1 VSAVETH
8 TAGETARPEEN
19 DHDDGER
26 GPLGSYA
33 GFIVV
38 YNAAIGVALLSARL
52 VGRELPQP
60 TAGDVVLFGVATHK
74 LSRLLAKDKVTAAI
88 RAPFTEYEAKGGPA
102 EVEERPRGH
111 GLRRAVGE
119 LVTCPYCLDQWVAGA
134 FAAGSVYAPRASRLV
149 AGVFASVALADFLQL
164 GYRAGQDALRR

>member
-1 VSAVETH
+1 VSVVETPIADKPVGR
-8 TAGETARPEEN
+8 T
-19 DHDDGER
+19 DDER
-26 GPLGSYA
+26 GPMGPYA
-33 GFIVV
+33 GFIVA
-38 YNAAIGVALLSARL
+38 YNLALGSAFLSARL
-52 VGRELPQP
+52 LGRELPTP
-60 TAGDVVLFGVATHK
+60 TAGDIALFGVATHK

-119 LVTCPYCLDQWVAGA
+119 LVSCPYCLDQWVAAA
-134 FAAGSVYAPRASRLV
+134 FVSGSVYAPRASRLV

-164 GYRAGQDALRR
+164 GYRAGQEALQR

>member
-1 VSAVETH
+1 MSVVDTV
-8 TAGETARPEEN
+8 TARERSGQK
-19 DHDDGER
+19 DGER
-26 GPLGSYA
+26 GPLGPYA

-38 YNAAIGVALLSARL
+38 YNAALGGTLLSARL
-52 VGRELPQP
+52 LGRELPRP

-119 LVTCPYCLDQWVAGA
+119 LVTCPYCLDQWLAAA
-134 FAAGSVYAPRASRLV
+134 FAAGSVYAPRGSRLV

-164 GYRAGQDALRR
+164 GYRAGQEALQR